1 MRKESRFALGI
12 VGLSAVATSYLV
24 GHQNVQSSVALSP
37 ISNAETAAAQPST
50 DPSVTTTPA
59 DSAQPAATSQPSSAG
74 EPSASSKPAPKNTT
88 KPVASATQDP
98 APAPAPATSA
108 ADGNYQSSNVGYRY
122 GDIQLEITVQS
133 GKLTGIN
140 LLRATTEGRGYD
152 QAPPMLVQA
161 ALQAGSTD
169 FANLSGATFTSL
181 AFKQALTD
189 ALNQAGL

>member
-59 DSAQPAATSQPSSAG
+59 DSAQPAATNQPSSAG
-74 EPSASSKPAPKNTT
+74 EPSANSTPAPKNT
-88 KPVASATQDP
+88 KPVASATQD
-98 APAPAPATSA
+98 PAPAPATSA

>member
-50 DPSVTTTPA
+50 DPSVTATPA

-88 KPVASATQDP
+88 KPVASATQD
-98 APAPAPATSA
+98 PAPAPATSA